1 MTASA
6 PPPNQG
12 DVWDVH
18 LDPVVGHEERG
29 QARPCLVLSTD
40 HFNAARWVVVV
51 VPMTSQLKSLNTRVR
66 IPAGAG
72 GQPLESDILCEQIRA
87 VDIHRLVE
95 RLGSVDRSTLESVS
109 DMVGRLI
116 AV

>member
-1 MTASA
+1 VI
-6 PPPNQG
+6 PPAQYPYQG
-12 DVWDVH
+12 DVWEVD
-18 LDPVVGHEERG
+18 LNPIIGHEQRG
-29 QARPCLVLSTD
+29 KTRPCVVISTND
-40 HFNAARWVVVV
+40 LNAARWVVFI
-51 VPMTSQLKSLNTRVR
+51 VPMTSKLKTLNTRDR
-66 IPAGAG
+66 IPAGEG